1 MSLGQRAIQ
10 PADRVP
16 EPIGALTEEK
26 AHRVLV
32 ARLYIARFGEAD
44 VQGWWRTDGVLG
56 SDGAYVGR
64 RVLPM
69 THATARARVVLVVA
83 RHACG
88 ERHPDP
94 SARHLFSLGP
104 RAEDALDALLAQRL
118 SDQAFW
124 ADLLSC
130 LEALKRHADPRQV
143 LTASG
148 IVREEDLKVIEALP
162 LGPGGRSLPTPS
174 GSDTDET
181 LRRLTAGF
189 ARSTHRNLVV
199 PFLRDRKGA

>member
-1 MSLGQRAIQ
+1 MSSWQRDIQ
-10 PADRVP
+10 PGDGAP
-16 EPIGALTEEK
+16 EPMGTLTEDE
-26 AHRVLV
+26 AHQVLV
-32 ARLYIARFGEAD
+32 ARLWIARLGEAD
-44 VQGWWRTDGVLG
+44 VQGWWQTDGVLG

-69 THATARARVVLVVA
+69 THATARARVVQAVA
-83 RHACG
+83 RHVCG

-94 SARHLFSLGP
+94 TARHLFSLGP
-104 RAEDALDALLAQRL
+104 RAEDVLDALLAQRL

-124 ADLLSC
+124 SEFLPP
-130 LEALKRHADPRQV
+130 LEALDRHAEPRQV

-148 IVREEDLKVIEALP
+148 IVRQEDLKVIDTLR
-162 LGPGGRSLPTPS
+162 LGPGGRSLPIPS
-174 GSDTDET
+174 GNDIGEA

-199 PFLRDRKGA
+199 PILRDGEEE